1 MSKRLRLGIIVA
13 FLGIAAA
20 FLTPTIR
27 WHLLL
32 PEAERQ
38 IATSSREQ
46 IRIVS
51 QQRAGDDLQRLL
63 TLAEGEPDALIPE
76 DLRFLRAPARDR
88 YRFEQQPLPSP
99 WTVQALLDGFGSEAT
114 LLGELESDHRQR
126 LLDLKGLTTR
136 SLQLGLDLQGGMYVL
151 IEPDFDALAAEIG
164 ALTDADRQDAIDRS
178 LEILNNRVDQFGLT
192 EPSINRQGDG
202 RIVVELPGAP
212 DPERMRNFIVGKG
225 RLGFHLV
232 DAEGQQ
238 AFDDYRDANPGN
250 FLAAGGGLRDPDV
263 LPAGTVVRGVYEK
276 DTYGVDQ
283 LLGYAVIKAEEGLSG
298 AYVNDS
304 RVDRDPLTGRPEVL
318 FFLSPEGGEIFFK
331 LTQENV
337 GEILAVVLDDRVKAR
352 AQISQAIRNQVRVT
366 GFTQSEAEDLALVL
380 RTGSLPVPL
389 DIVSQQQI
397 GAGLGED
404 SIRASLRAVGVGA
417 MLVFVFMAAY
427 YRGAGLIADLV
438 LALNLFFVVSTL
450 SVLGFTL
457 TLPSIAGVIL
467 TVGMAVDANVI
478 IFERIKE
485 ELRAGKSAAAAVRT
499 GFAKAF
505 RAVLDANITTFI
517 AAVVLSQIG
526 SGPIQG
532 FAVTLSVGILSS
544 MFTAL
549 VVSRLIFDF
558 MIEVLRVERLSLGW
572 GAGDQRSGR
581 PERALAGRQRRPA

>member
-1 MSKRLRLGIIVA
+1 MSKRLRLGIILVFVGIAVA
-13 FLGIAAA
+13 FLM
-20 FLTPTIR
+20 PTIN

-32 PEAERQ
+32 PEDERQ
-38 IATSSREQ
+38 LATSSRDQ

-51 QQRAGDDLQRLL
+51 QQRAGADLQ
-63 TLAEGEPDALIPE
+63 TLRTLYEGDPDASIPE
-76 DLRFLRAPARDR
+76 DLRFLRAPARDQ
-88 YRFEQQPLPSP
+88 YRFEGKPVPSP
-99 WTVQALLDGFGSEAT
+99 WTVERLLDGFPNEST
-114 LLGELESDHRQR
+114 LLGALESDHRQR
-126 LLDLKGLTTR
+126 LLEFKELTTR

-151 IEPDFDALAAEIG
+151 IEPDFEELAAELG
-164 ALTDADRQDAIDRS
+164 PLTDADRQDALARA
-178 LEILNNRVDQFGLT
+178 LEILNNRIDQFGLT
-192 EPSINRQGDG
+192 EPSISQQGDDY
-202 RIVVELPGAP
+202 IVVELPGAP
-212 DPERMRNFIVGKG
+212 DPGRIRNFIVGKG

-232 DAEGQQ
+232 DPEGQT
-238 AFDDYRDANPGN
+238 AFDGYQRANPGN
-250 FLAAGGGLRDPDV
+250 FLAADGSLRDPDV
-263 LPAGTVVRGVYEK
+263 LPAGTALHGVYEK

-283 LLGYAVIKAEEGLSG
+283 LLGYAVIKEEVGLSG
-298 AYVNDS
+298 EYINDS
-304 RVDRDPLTGRPEVL
+304 RVDRDPITGRPEVL

-337 GEILAVVLDDRVKAR
+337 GQVLAVLLDDRVKAR
-352 AQISQAIRNQVRVT
+352 AQISQPIRNQVRVT
-366 GFTQSEAEDLALVL
+366 GFTQGEADDLALVL

-389 DIVSQQQI
+389 EIVSQQQI

-404 SIRASLRAVGVGA
+404 AIRASVRAVAMGA
-417 MLVFVFMAAY
+417 LLVFVFMVVY

-438 LALNLFFVVSTL
+438 LALNLFFVVSIL

-485 ELRAGKSAAAAVRT
+485 ELRAGKSPAAAVRA

-526 SGPIQG
+526 GGPIQG

-549 VVSRLIFDF
+549 VVARLIFDF

-572 GAGDQRSGR
+572 TGGR
-581 PERALAGRQRRPA
+581 ERTA

>member
-1 MSKRLRLGIIVA
+1 MSKRLRLGIILVFVGIAVA
-13 FLGIAAA
+13 FLM
-20 FLTPTIR
+20 PTIS

-32 PEAERQ
+32 PEDERQ
-38 IATSSREQ
+38 LATSSRDQ
-46 IRIVS
+46 IRIAS
-51 QQRAGDDLQRLL
+51 QQRAGADLQ
-63 TLAEGEPDALIPE
+63 TLRTLYNGDPDASIPE
-76 DLRFLRAPARDR
+76 DLRFLRAPARDQ
-88 YRFEQQPLPSP
+88 YRFEGKPVPSP
-99 WTVQALLDGFGSEAT
+99 WTVEQLFDGFPDEST

-126 LLDLKGLTTR
+126 LLDLKELTTR

-151 IEPDFDALAAEIG
+151 IEPDFEELAAELG
-164 ALTDADRQDAIDRS
+164 PLTDADRQDALARA
-178 LEILNNRVDQFGLT
+178 LEILNNRIDQFGLT
-192 EPSINRQGDG
+192 EPSISQQGDDY
-202 RIVVELPGAP
+202 IVVELPGAP

-232 DAEGQQ
+232 DPEGQT
-238 AFDDYRDANPGN
+238 AFDDYQRANPGN
-250 FLAAGGGLRDPDV
+250 FLAADGSLRDPDV
-263 LPAGTVVRGVYEK
+263 LPAGTALHGVYEK

-283 LLGYAVIKAEEGLSG
+283 LLGYAVIKEEVGLSG
-298 AYVNDS
+298 EYINDS
-304 RVDRDPLTGRPEVL
+304 RVDRDPITGRPEVL

-337 GEILAVVLDDRVKAR
+337 GEVLAVLLDDRVKAR
-352 AQISQAIRNQVRVT
+352 AQISQPIRNQVRVT
-366 GFTQSEAEDLALVL
+366 GFTQGEADDLALVL

-389 DIVSQQQI
+389 EIVSQQQI

-404 SIRASLRAVGVGA
+404 AIRASVRAVAMGA
-417 MLVFVFMAAY
+417 LLVFVFMVVY

-438 LALNLFFVVSTL
+438 LALNLFFVVSIL

-467 TVGMAVDANVI
+467 TVGIAVDANVI

-485 ELRAGKSAAAAVRT
+485 ELRAGKSPAAAVRA

-549 VVSRLIFDF
+549 VVARLIFDF

-572 GAGDQRSGR
+572 TGGR
-581 PERALAGRQRRPA
+581 ERTA

>member
-1 MSKRLRLGIIVA
+1 MSKRLRLGIILVFVGIAVA
-13 FLGIAAA
+13 FLM
-20 FLTPTIR
+20 PTLN
-27 WHLLL
+27 WHVLL
-32 PEAERQ
+32 PEDERQ
-38 IATSSREQ
+38 LATSSRDQ

-51 QQRAGDDLQRLL
+51 QQRAGADLQ
-63 TLAEGEPDALIPE
+63 TLRTLYEGDPDASIPE
-76 DLRFLRAPARDR
+76 DLRFLRAPARDQ
-88 YRFEQQPLPSP
+88 YRFEGKPVPSP
-99 WTVQALLDGFGSEAT
+99 WTVERLLDGFPSEST
-114 LLGELESDHRQR
+114 LLGALESDHRQR
-126 LLDLKGLTTR
+126 LLDFKELTTR

-151 IEPDFDALAAEIG
+151 IEPDFEELAAELG
-164 ALTDADRQDAIDRS
+164 PLTDADRQDALARA
-178 LEILNNRVDQFGLT
+178 LEILNNRIDQFGLT
-192 EPSINRQGDG
+192 EPSISQQGDDY
-202 RIVVELPGAP
+202 IVVELPGAP
-212 DPERMRNFIVGKG
+212 DPERIRNFIVGKG

-232 DAEGQQ
+232 DPEGQT
-238 AFDDYRDANPGN
+238 AFDGYQRANPGN
-250 FLAAGGGLRDPDV
+250 FLAADGSLRDPDV
-263 LPAGTVVRGVYEK
+263 LPAGTALHGVYEK

-283 LLGYAVIKAEEGLSG
+283 LLGYAVIKEEVGLSG
-298 AYVNDS
+298 EYINDS
-304 RVDRDPLTGRPEVL
+304 RVDRDPITGRPEVL

-337 GEILAVVLDDRVKAR
+337 GQVLAVVLDDRVKAR
-352 AQISQAIRNQVRVT
+352 AQITQPIRNQVRVT
-366 GFTQSEAEDLALVL
+366 GFTQGEAEDLALVL

-389 DIVSQQQI
+389 EIVSQQQI

-404 SIRASLRAVGVGA
+404 AIRASLRAVTMGA
-417 MLVFVFMAAY
+417 LLVFVFMVVY

-438 LALNLFFVVSTL
+438 LALNLFFVVSIL

-485 ELRAGKSAAAAVRT
+485 ELRAGKSPAAAVRA

-549 VVSRLIFDF
+549 VVARLIFDF

-572 GAGDQRSGR
+572 TGGR
-581 PERALAGRQRRPA
+581 ERTA

>member
-1 MSKRLRLGIIVA
+1 MSKRLRLGIILVFVGIAVA
-13 FLGIAAA
+13 FLM
-20 FLTPTIR
+20 PTIN

-32 PEAERQ
+32 PEDERQ
-38 IATSSREQ
+38 LATSSRDQ

-51 QQRAGDDLQRLL
+51 QQRAGADLQ
-63 TLAEGEPDALIPE
+63 TLRTLYNGDPDASIPE
-76 DLRFLRAPARDR
+76 DLRFLRAPARDQ
-88 YRFEQQPLPSP
+88 YRFEGKPVPSP
-99 WTVQALLDGFGSEAT
+99 WTVERLLDGFPSEST
-114 LLGELESDHRQR
+114 LLGALESDHRQR
-126 LLDLKGLTTR
+126 LLDFKELTTR

-151 IEPDFDALAAEIG
+151 IEPDFEELAAELG
-164 ALTDADRQDAIDRS
+164 PLTDADRQDALARA
-178 LEILNNRVDQFGLT
+178 LEILNNRIDQFGLT
-192 EPSINRQGDG
+192 EPSISQQGDDY
-202 RIVVELPGAP
+202 IVVELPGAP
-212 DPERMRNFIVGKG
+212 DPERIRNFIVGKG

-232 DAEGQQ
+232 DPDGQT
-238 AFDDYRDANPGN
+238 AFDGYQRANPGS
-250 FLAAGGGLRDPDV
+250 FLAADGSLRDPDV
-263 LPAGTVVRGVYEK
+263 LPAGTALHGVYEK

-283 LLGYAVIKAEEGLSG
+283 LLGYAVIKEEVGLSG
-298 AYVNDS
+298 EYINDS
-304 RVDRDPLTGRPEVL
+304 RVDRDPITGRPEVL

-337 GEILAVVLDDRVKAR
+337 GQVLAVVLDDRVKAR
-352 AQISQAIRNQVRVT
+352 AQITQPIRNQVRVT
-366 GFTQSEAEDLALVL
+366 GFTQGEAEDLALVL

-389 DIVSQQQI
+389 EIVSQQQI

-404 SIRASLRAVGVGA
+404 SIRASLRAVSMGA
-417 MLVFVFMAAY
+417 LLVFVFMVVY

-438 LALNLFFVVSTL
+438 LALNLFFVVSIL

-485 ELRAGKSAAAAVRT
+485 ELRAGKSPAAAVRA

-549 VVSRLIFDF
+549 VVARLIFDF

-572 GAGDQRSGR
+572 TGGR
-581 PERALAGRQRRPA
+581 ERTA

>member
-1 MSKRLRLGIIVA
+1 MSKRLRLGIILVFVGIAVA
-13 FLGIAAA
+13 FLM
-20 FLTPTIR
+20 PTIN

-32 PEAERQ
+32 PEDERQ
-38 IATSSREQ
+38 LATSSRDQ

-51 QQRAGDDLQRLL
+51 QQRAGADLQ
-63 TLAEGEPDALIPE
+63 TLRTLYEGDPDASIPE
-76 DLRFLRAPARDR
+76 DLRFLRAPARDQ
-88 YRFEQQPLPSP
+88 YRFEGKPVPSP
-99 WTVQALLDGFGSEAT
+99 WTVERLLDGFPNEST
-114 LLGELESDHRQR
+114 LLGALESDHRQR
-126 LLDLKGLTTR
+126 LLEFKELTTR

-151 IEPDFDALAAEIG
+151 IEPDFEELAAELG
-164 ALTDADRQDAIDRS
+164 PLTDADRQDALARA
-178 LEILNNRVDQFGLT
+178 LEILNNRIDQFGLT
-192 EPSINRQGDG
+192 EPSISQQGDDY
-202 RIVVELPGAP
+202 IVVELPGAP
-212 DPERMRNFIVGKG
+212 DPGRIRNFIVGKG

-232 DAEGQQ
+232 DPEGQT
-238 AFDDYRDANPGN
+238 AFDGYQRANPGN
-250 FLAAGGGLRDPDV
+250 FLAADGSLRDPDV
-263 LPAGTVVRGVYEK
+263 LPAGTALHGVYEK

-283 LLGYAVIKAEEGLSG
+283 LLGYAVIKEQVGLSG
-298 AYVNDS
+298 EYINDS
-304 RVDRDPLTGRPEVL
+304 RVDRDPITGRPEVL

-337 GEILAVVLDDRVKAR
+337 GQVLAVVLDDRVKAR
-352 AQISQAIRNQVRVT
+352 AEITQPIRNQVRVT
-366 GFTQSEAEDLALVL
+366 GFTQGEAEDLALVL

-389 DIVSQQQI
+389 EIVSQQQI

-404 SIRASLRAVGVGA
+404 SIRASLRAVSMGA
-417 MLVFVFMAAY
+417 LLVFVFMVVY

-438 LALNLFFVVSTL
+438 LALNLFFVVSIL

-485 ELRAGKSAAAAVRT
+485 ELRAGKSPAAAVRA

-549 VVSRLIFDF
+549 VVARLIFDF

-572 GAGDQRSGR
+572 TGGR
-581 PERALAGRQRRPA
+581 ERTA

>member
-1 MSKRLRLGIIVA
+1 MSKRLRLGIILVFVGIAVA
-13 FLGIAAA
+13 FLM
-20 FLTPTIR
+20 PTLN

-32 PEAERQ
+32 PEDERQ
-38 IATSSREQ
+38 LATSSRDQ

-51 QQRAGDDLQRLL
+51 QQRAGADLQ
-63 TLAEGEPDALIPE
+63 TLRTLYEGDPDASIPE
-76 DLRFLRAPARDR
+76 DLGFLRAPARDQ
-88 YRFEQQPLPSP
+88 YRFEGKPVPSP
-99 WTVQALLDGFGSEAT
+99 WTVERLLDGFPNEST
-114 LLGELESDHRQR
+114 LLGALESDHRQR
-126 LLDLKGLTTR
+126 LLDFKELTTR

-151 IEPDFDALAAEIG
+151 IEPDFEELAAELG
-164 ALTDADRQDAIDRS
+164 PLTDADRQDALARA
-178 LEILNNRVDQFGLT
+178 LEILNNRIDQFGLT
-192 EPSINRQGDG
+192 EPSISQQGDDY
-202 RIVVELPGAP
+202 IVVELPGAP
-212 DPERMRNFIVGKG
+212 DPGRIRNFIVGKG

-232 DAEGQQ
+232 DPEGQT
-238 AFDDYRDANPGN
+238 AFDGYQRANPGN
-250 FLAAGGGLRDPDV
+250 FLAADGSLRDPDV
-263 LPAGTVVRGVYEK
+263 LPAGTALHGVYEK

-283 LLGYAVIKAEEGLSG
+283 LLGYAVIKAEVGLSG
-298 AYVNDS
+298 EYINDS
-304 RVDRDPLTGRPEVL
+304 RVDRDPITGRPEVL

-337 GEILAVVLDDRVKAR
+337 GQVLAVLLDDRVKAR
-352 AQISQAIRNQVRVT
+352 AQISQPIRNQVRVT
-366 GFTQSEAEDLALVL
+366 GFTQGEADDLALVL

-389 DIVSQQQI
+389 EIVSQQQI

-404 SIRASLRAVGVGA
+404 AIRASLRAVAMGA
-417 MLVFVFMAAY
+417 LLVFVFMVVY

-438 LALNLFFVVSTL
+438 LALNLFFVVSIL

-467 TVGMAVDANVI
+467 TVGIAVDANVI

-485 ELRAGKSAAAAVRT
+485 ELRAGKSPAAAVRA

-549 VVSRLIFDF
+549 VVARLIFDF

-572 GAGDQRSGR
+572 TGGQ
-581 PERALAGRQRRPA
+581 ERTA

>member
-1 MSKRLRLGIIVA
+1 MSKRLRLGIILVFVGIAVA
-13 FLGIAAA
+13 FLM
-20 FLTPTIR
+20 PTLN
-27 WHLLL
+27 WHVLL

-38 IATSSREQ
+38 LATSSRDQ

-51 QQRAGDDLQRLL
+51 QQRAGADLQ
-63 TLAEGEPDALIPE
+63 TLRTLYEGDPDASIPE
-76 DLRFLRAPARDR
+76 DLGFLRAPARDQ
-88 YRFEQQPLPSP
+88 YRFEGKPVPSP
-99 WTVQALLDGFGSEAT
+99 WTVERLLDGFPSEST
-114 LLGELESDHRQR
+114 LLGALESDHRQR
-126 LLDLKGLTTR
+126 LLDFKELTTR

-151 IEPDFDALAAEIG
+151 IEPDFEELAAELG
-164 ALTDADRQDAIDRS
+164 PLTDADRQDALARA
-178 LEILNNRVDQFGLT
+178 LEILNNRIDQFGLT
-192 EPSINRQGDG
+192 EPSISQQGDDY
-202 RIVVELPGAP
+202 IVVELPGAP
-212 DPERMRNFIVGKG
+212 DPERIRNFIVGKG

-232 DAEGQQ
+232 DPDGQT
-238 AFDDYRDANPGN
+238 AFDGYQRANPGS
-250 FLAAGGGLRDPDV
+250 FLAADGSLRDPDV
-263 LPAGTVVRGVYEK
+263 LPAGTALHGVYEK

-283 LLGYAVIKAEEGLSG
+283 LLGYAVIKEEVGLSG
-298 AYVNDS
+298 EYINDS
-304 RVDRDPLTGRPEVL
+304 RVDRDPITGRPEVL

-337 GEILAVVLDDRVKAR
+337 GQVLAVVLDDRVKAR
-352 AQISQAIRNQVRVT
+352 AQITQPIRNQVRVT
-366 GFTQSEAEDLALVL
+366 GFTQGEAEDLALVL

-389 DIVSQQQI
+389 EIVSQQQI

-404 SIRASLRAVGVGA
+404 AIRASLRAVTMGA
-417 MLVFVFMAAY
+417 LLVFVFMVVY

-438 LALNLFFVVSTL
+438 LALNLFFVVSIL

-485 ELRAGKSAAAAVRT
+485 ELRAGKSPAAAVRA

-549 VVSRLIFDF
+549 VVARLIFDF

-572 GAGDQRSGR
+572 TGGR
-581 PERALAGRQRRPA
+581 ERTA

>member
-1 MSKRLRLGIIVA
+1 MSKRLRLGIILVFVGIAVA
-13 FLGIAAA
+13 FLM
-20 FLTPTIR
+20 PTLN
-27 WHLLL
+27 WHVLL
-32 PEAERQ
+32 PEDERQ
-38 IATSSREQ
+38 LATSSRDQ

-51 QQRAGDDLQRLL
+51 QQRAGADLQ
-63 TLAEGEPDALIPE
+63 TLRTLYEGDPDASIPE
-76 DLRFLRAPARDR
+76 DLGFLRAPARDQ
-88 YRFEQQPLPSP
+88 YRFEGKPVPSP
-99 WTVQALLDGFGSEAT
+99 WTVERLLDGFPSEST
-114 LLGELESDHRQR
+114 LLGALESDHRQR
-126 LLDLKGLTTR
+126 LLDFKELTTR

-151 IEPDFDALAAEIG
+151 IEPDFEELAAELG
-164 ALTDADRQDAIDRS
+164 PLTDADRQDALARA
-178 LEILNNRVDQFGLT
+178 LEILNNRIDQFGLT
-192 EPSINRQGDG
+192 EPSINQQGDDY
-202 RIVVELPGAP
+202 IIVELPGAP

-232 DAEGQQ
+232 DPDGQT
-238 AFDDYRDANPGN
+238 AFDGYQRANPGS
-250 FLAAGGGLRDPDV
+250 FLAADGSLRDPDV
-263 LPAGTVVRGVYEK
+263 LPAGTALHGVYEK

-283 LLGYAVIKAEEGLSG
+283 LLGYAVIKEEVGLSG
-298 AYVNDS
+298 EYINDS
-304 RVDRDPLTGRPEVL
+304 RVDRDPITGRPEVL

-337 GEILAVVLDDRVKAR
+337 GQVLAVVLDDRVKAR
-352 AQISQAIRNQVRVT
+352 AQITQPIRNQVRVT
-366 GFTQSEAEDLALVL
+366 GFTQGEAEDLALVL

-389 DIVSQQQI
+389 EIVSQQQI

-404 SIRASLRAVGVGA
+404 AIRASLRAVTMGA
-417 MLVFVFMAAY
+417 LLVFVFMVAY

-438 LALNLFFVVSTL
+438 LALNLFFVVSVL

-485 ELRAGKSAAAAVRT
+485 ELRAGKSPAAAVRA

-517 AAVVLSQIG
+517 AAVVLSQIS

-549 VVSRLIFDF
+549 VVARLIFDF

-572 GAGDQRSGR
+572 TGGR
-581 PERALAGRQRRPA
+581 ERTA

>member
-1 MSKRLRLGIIVA
+1 MSKRLRLGIILVFVGIAVA
-13 FLGIAAA
+13 FLM
-20 FLTPTIR
+20 PTIN

-32 PEAERQ
+32 PEDERQ
-38 IATSSREQ
+38 LATSSRDQ

-51 QQRAGDDLQRLL
+51 QQRAGADLQ
-63 TLAEGEPDALIPE
+63 TLRTLYEGDPDASIPE
-76 DLRFLRAPARDR
+76 DLGFLRAPARDQ
-88 YRFEQQPLPSP
+88 YRFEGKPVPSP
-99 WTVQALLDGFGSEAT
+99 WTVERLLDGFPNEST
-114 LLGELESDHRQR
+114 LLGALESDHRQR
-126 LLDLKGLTTR
+126 LLDFKELTTR

-151 IEPDFDALAAEIG
+151 IEPDFEELAAELG
-164 ALTDADRQDAIDRS
+164 PLTDADRQDALARA
-178 LEILNNRVDQFGLT
+178 LEILNNRIDQFGLT
-192 EPSINRQGDG
+192 EPSISQQGDDY
-202 RIVVELPGAP
+202 IVVELPGAP
-212 DPERMRNFIVGKG
+212 DPERIRNFIVGKG

-232 DAEGQQ
+232 DPDGQT
-238 AFDDYRDANPGN
+238 AFDGYQRANPGS
-250 FLAAGGGLRDPDV
+250 FLAADGSLRDPDV
-263 LPAGTVVRGVYEK
+263 LPAGTALHGVYEK

-283 LLGYAVIKAEEGLSG
+283 LLGYAVIKEEVGLSG
-298 AYVNDS
+298 EYINDS
-304 RVDRDPLTGRPEVL
+304 RVDRDPITGRPEVL

-337 GEILAVVLDDRVKAR
+337 GQVLAVVLDDRVKAR
-352 AQISQAIRNQVRVT
+352 AEITQPIRNQVRVT
-366 GFTQSEAEDLALVL
+366 GFTQDEAEDLALVL

-389 DIVSQQQI
+389 EIVSQQQI

-404 SIRASLRAVGVGA
+404 AIRASLRAVTMGA
-417 MLVFVFMAAY
+417 LLVFVFMVVY

-438 LALNLFFVVSTL
+438 LALNLFFVVSIL

-485 ELRAGKSAAAAVRT
+485 ELRAGKSPAAAVRA

-549 VVSRLIFDF
+549 VVARLIFDF

-572 GAGDQRSGR
+572 TGGR
-581 PERALAGRQRRPA
+581 ERTA

>member
-1 MSKRLRLGIIVA
+1 MSKRLRLGIILVFVGIAVA
-13 FLGIAAA
+13 FLM
-20 FLTPTIR
+20 PTLN

-32 PEAERQ
+32 PEDERQ
-38 IATSSREQ
+38 LATSSRDQ

-51 QQRAGDDLQRLL
+51 QQRAGADLQ
-63 TLAEGEPDALIPE
+63 TLRTLYEGDPDASIPE
-76 DLRFLRAPARDR
+76 DLRFLRAPARDQ
-88 YRFEQQPLPSP
+88 YRFEGKPVPSP
-99 WTVQALLDGFGSEAT
+99 WTVERLLDGFPNEST
-114 LLGELESDHRQR
+114 LLGALESDHRQR
-126 LLDLKGLTTR
+126 LLDFKELTTR

-151 IEPDFDALAAEIG
+151 IEPDFEELAAELG
-164 ALTDADRQDAIDRS
+164 PLTDADRQDALARA
-178 LEILNNRVDQFGLT
+178 LEILNNRIDQFGLT
-192 EPSINRQGDG
+192 EPSISQQGDDY
-202 RIVVELPGAP
+202 IVVELPGAP
-212 DPERMRNFIVGKG
+212 DPERIRNFIVGKG

-232 DAEGQQ
+232 DPEGQT
-238 AFDDYRDANPGN
+238 AFDGYQRANPGN
-250 FLAAGGGLRDPDV
+250 FLAADGSLRDPDV
-263 LPAGTVVRGVYEK
+263 LPAGTALHGVYEK

-283 LLGYAVIKAEEGLSG
+283 LLGYAVIKEEVGLSG
-298 AYVNDS
+298 EYINDS
-304 RVDRDPLTGRPEVL
+304 RVDRDPITGRPEVL

-337 GEILAVVLDDRVKAR
+337 GQVLAVLLDDRVKAR
-352 AQISQAIRNQVRVT
+352 AQISQPIRNQVRVT
-366 GFTQSEAEDLALVL
+366 GFTQGEADDLALVL

-389 DIVSQQQI
+389 EIVSQQQI

-404 SIRASLRAVGVGA
+404 AIRASVRAVAMGA
-417 MLVFVFMAAY
+417 LLVFVFMVVY

-438 LALNLFFVVSTL
+438 LALNLFFVVSIL

-485 ELRAGKSAAAAVRT
+485 ELRAGKSPAAAVRA

-549 VVSRLIFDF
+549 VVARLIFDF

-572 GAGDQRSGR
+572 TGGR
-581 PERALAGRQRRPA
+581 ERTA

>member
-1 MSKRLRLGIIVA
+1 MSKRLRLGIILVFVGIAVA
-13 FLGIAAA
+13 FLM
-20 FLTPTIR
+20 PTLN
-27 WHLLL
+27 WHVLL
-32 PEAERQ
+32 PEDERQ
-38 IATSSREQ
+38 LATSSRDQ

-51 QQRAGDDLQRLL
+51 QQRAGADLQ
-63 TLAEGEPDALIPE
+63 TLRTLYEGDPDASIPE
-76 DLRFLRAPARDR
+76 DLGFLRAPARDQ
-88 YRFEQQPLPSP
+88 YRFEGKPVPSP
-99 WTVQALLDGFGSEAT
+99 WTVERLLDGFPNEST
-114 LLGELESDHRQR
+114 LLGALESDHRQR
-126 LLDLKGLTTR
+126 LLDFKELTTR

-151 IEPDFDALAAEIG
+151 IEPDFEELAAELG
-164 ALTDADRQDAIDRS
+164 PLTDADRQDALARA
-178 LEILNNRVDQFGLT
+178 LEILNNRIDQFGLT
-192 EPSINRQGDG
+192 EPSISQQGDDY
-202 RIVVELPGAP
+202 IVVELPGAP
-212 DPERMRNFIVGKG
+212 DPERIRNFIVGKG

-232 DAEGQQ
+232 DPDGQT
-238 AFDDYRDANPGN
+238 AFDGYQRANPGS
-250 FLAAGGGLRDPDV
+250 FLAADGSLRDPDV
-263 LPAGTVVRGVYEK
+263 LPAGTALHGVYEK

-283 LLGYAVIKAEEGLSG
+283 LLGYAVIKEEVGLSG
-298 AYVNDS
+298 EYINDS
-304 RVDRDPLTGRPEVL
+304 RVDRDPITGRPEVL

-337 GEILAVVLDDRVKAR
+337 GQVLAVVLDDRVKAR
-352 AQISQAIRNQVRVT
+352 AQITQPIRNQVRVT
-366 GFTQSEAEDLALVL
+366 GFTQGEAEDLALVL

-389 DIVSQQQI
+389 EIVSQQQI

-404 SIRASLRAVGVGA
+404 AIRASLRAVTMGA
-417 MLVFVFMAAY
+417 LLVFVFMVVY

-438 LALNLFFVVSTL
+438 LALNLFFVVSIL

-485 ELRAGKSAAAAVRT
+485 ELRAGKSPAAAVRA

-549 VVSRLIFDF
+549 VVARLIFDF

-572 GAGDQRSGR
+572 TGGR
-581 PERALAGRQRRPA
+581 ERTA

>member
-1 MSKRLRLGIIVA
+1 MSKRLRLGIILVFVGIAVA
-13 FLGIAAA
+13 FLM
-20 FLTPTIR
+20 PTLN

-32 PEAERQ
+32 PEDERQ
-38 IATSSREQ
+38 LATSSRDQ

-51 QQRAGDDLQRLL
+51 QQRAGADLQ
-63 TLAEGEPDALIPE
+63 TLRTLHEGDPDASIPE
-76 DLRFLRAPARDR
+76 DLGFLRAPARDQ
-88 YRFEQQPLPSP
+88 YRFEGKPVPSP
-99 WTVQALLDGFGSEAT
+99 WTVERLLDGFPNEST
-114 LLGELESDHRQR
+114 LLGALESDHRQR
-126 LLDLKGLTTR
+126 LLEFKELTTR

-151 IEPDFDALAAEIG
+151 IEPDFEELAAELG
-164 ALTDADRQDAIDRS
+164 PLTDADRQDALARA
-178 LEILNNRVDQFGLT
+178 LEILNNRIDQFGLT
-192 EPSINRQGDG
+192 EPSISQQGDDY
-202 RIVVELPGAP
+202 IVVELPGAP
-212 DPERMRNFIVGKG
+212 DPERIRNFIVGKG

-232 DAEGQQ
+232 DAEGQT
-238 AFDDYRDANPGN
+238 AFDGYQRANPGN
-250 FLAAGGGLRDPDV
+250 FLAADGSLRDPDV
-263 LPAGTVVRGVYEK
+263 LPAGTALHGVYEK

-283 LLGYAVIKAEEGLSG
+283 LLGYAVIKEEVGLSG
-298 AYVNDS
+298 EYINDS
-304 RVDRDPLTGRPEVL
+304 RVDRDPITGRPEVL

-337 GEILAVVLDDRVKAR
+337 GQVLAVLLDDRVKAR
-352 AQISQAIRNQVRVT
+352 AQISQPIRNQVRVT
-366 GFTQSEAEDLALVL
+366 GFTQGEADDLALVL

-389 DIVSQQQI
+389 EIVSQQQI

-404 SIRASLRAVGVGA
+404 SIRASLRAVSMGA
-417 MLVFVFMAAY
+417 LLVFVFMVVY

-438 LALNLFFVVSTL
+438 LALNLFFVVSIL

-485 ELRAGKSAAAAVRT
+485 ELRAGKSPAAAVRA

-549 VVSRLIFDF
+549 VVARLIFDF

-572 GAGDQRSGR
+572 TGGR
-581 PERALAGRQRRPA
+581 ERTA

>member
-1 MSKRLRLGIIVA
+1 MSKRLRLGIILVFVGIAVA
-13 FLGIAAA
+13 FLM
-20 FLTPTIR
+20 PTLN

-32 PEAERQ
+32 PEDERQ
-38 IATSSREQ
+38 LATSSRDQ

-51 QQRAGDDLQRLL
+51 QQRAGADLQ
-63 TLAEGEPDALIPE
+63 TLRTLHEGDPDASIPE
-76 DLRFLRAPARDR
+76 DLGFLRAPARDQ
-88 YRFEQQPLPSP
+88 YRFEGKPVPSP
-99 WTVQALLDGFGSEAT
+99 WTVERLLDGFPNEST
-114 LLGELESDHRQR
+114 LLGALESDHRQR
-126 LLDLKGLTTR
+126 LLDFKELTTR

-151 IEPDFDALAAEIG
+151 IEPDFEELAAELG
-164 ALTDADRQDAIDRS
+164 PLTDADRQDALARA
-178 LEILNNRVDQFGLT
+178 LEILNNRIDQFGLT
-192 EPSINRQGDG
+192 EPSISQQGDDY
-202 RIVVELPGAP
+202 IVVELPGAP
-212 DPERMRNFIVGKG
+212 DPGRIRNFIVGKG

-232 DAEGQQ
+232 DPEGQT
-238 AFDDYRDANPGN
+238 AFDGYQRANPGN
-250 FLAAGGGLRDPDV
+250 FLAADGSLRDPDV
-263 LPAGTVVRGVYEK
+263 LPAGTALHGVYEK

-283 LLGYAVIKAEEGLSG
+283 LLGYAVIKEQVGLSG
-298 AYVNDS
+298 EYINDS
-304 RVDRDPLTGRPEVL
+304 RVDRDPITGRPEVL

-337 GEILAVVLDDRVKAR
+337 GQVLAVVLDDRVKAR
-352 AQISQAIRNQVRVT
+352 AEITQPIRNQVRVT
-366 GFTQSEAEDLALVL
+366 GFTQGEAEDLALVL

-389 DIVSQQQI
+389 EIVSQQQI

-404 SIRASLRAVGVGA
+404 SIRASLRAVSMGA
-417 MLVFVFMAAY
+417 LLVFVFMVVY

-438 LALNLFFVVSTL
+438 LALNLFFVVSIL

-485 ELRAGKSAAAAVRT
+485 ELRAGKSPAAAVRA

-549 VVSRLIFDF
+549 VVARLIFDF

-572 GAGDQRSGR
+572 TGGR
-581 PERALAGRQRRPA
+581 ERTA

>member
-1 MSKRLRLGIIVA
+1 MSKRLRLGIILVFVGIAVA
-13 FLGIAAA
+13 FLM
-20 FLTPTIR
+20 PTLN
-27 WHLLL
+27 WHVLL

-38 IATSSREQ
+38 LATSSRDQ

-51 QQRAGDDLQRLL
+51 QQRAGADLQ
-63 TLAEGEPDALIPE
+63 TLRTLYEGDPDASIPE
-76 DLRFLRAPARDR
+76 DLRFLRAPARDQ
-88 YRFEQQPLPSP
+88 YRFEGKPVPSP
-99 WTVQALLDGFGSEAT
+99 WTVERLLDGFPNEST
-114 LLGELESDHRQR
+114 LLGALESDHRQR
-126 LLDLKGLTTR
+126 LLDFKELTTR

-151 IEPDFDALAAEIG
+151 IEPDFEELAAELG
-164 ALTDADRQDAIDRS
+164 PLTDADRQDALARA
-178 LEILNNRVDQFGLT
+178 LEILNNRIDQFGLT
-192 EPSINRQGDG
+192 EPSISQQGDDY
-202 RIVVELPGAP
+202 IVVELPGAP
-212 DPERMRNFIVGKG
+212 DPERIRNFIVGKG

-232 DAEGQQ
+232 DPDGQT
-238 AFDDYRDANPGN
+238 AFDGYQRANPGS
-250 FLAAGGGLRDPDV
+250 FLAADGSLRDPDV
-263 LPAGTVVRGVYEK
+263 LPAGTALHGVYEK

-283 LLGYAVIKAEEGLSG
+283 LLGYAVIKEEVGLSG
-298 AYVNDS
+298 EYINDS
-304 RVDRDPLTGRPEVL
+304 RVDRDPITGRPEVL

-337 GEILAVVLDDRVKAR
+337 GQVLAVVLDDRVKAR
-352 AQISQAIRNQVRVT
+352 AQITQPIRNQVRVT
-366 GFTQSEAEDLALVL
+366 GFTQGEAEDLALVL

-389 DIVSQQQI
+389 EIVSQQQI

-404 SIRASLRAVGVGA
+404 AIRASLRAVTMGA
-417 MLVFVFMAAY
+417 LLVFVFMVVY

-438 LALNLFFVVSTL
+438 LALNLFFVVSIL

-485 ELRAGKSAAAAVRT
+485 ELRAGKSPAAAVRA

-549 VVSRLIFDF
+549 VVARLIFDF

-572 GAGDQRSGR
+572 TGGR
-581 PERALAGRQRRPA
+581 ERTA

>member
-1 MSKRLRLGIIVA
+1 MSKRLRLGIILVFVGIAVA
-13 FLGIAAA
+13 FLM
-20 FLTPTIR
+20 PTLN
-27 WHLLL
+27 WHVLLQ
-32 PEAERQ
+32 EDERQ
-38 IATSSREQ
+38 LATSSRDQ

-51 QQRAGDDLQRLL
+51 QQRAGADLQ
-63 TLAEGEPDALIPE
+63 TLRTLYEGDPDASIPE
-76 DLRFLRAPARDR
+76 DLGFLRAPARDQ
-88 YRFEQQPLPSP
+88 YRFERQPVPSP
-99 WTVQALLDGFGSEAT
+99 WTVQALLDGFPSEST
-114 LLGELESDHRQR
+114 LLGALESDHRQR
-126 LLDLKGLTTR
+126 LLDFKELTTR

-151 IEPDFDALAAEIG
+151 IEPDFEELAAELG
-164 ALTDADRQDAIDRS
+164 PLTDADRQDALARA
-178 LEILNNRVDQFGLT
+178 LEILNNRIDQFGLT
-192 EPSINRQGDG
+192 EPSINQQGDDY
-202 RIVVELPGAP
+202 IIVELPGAP

-232 DAEGQQ
+232 DPDGQT
-238 AFDDYRDANPGN
+238 AFDGYQRANPGS
-250 FLAAGGGLRDPDV
+250 FLAADGSLRDPDV
-263 LPAGTVVRGVYEK
+263 LPAGTALHGVYEK

-283 LLGYAVIKAEEGLSG
+283 LLGYAVIKEEVGLSG
-298 AYVNDS
+298 EYINDS
-304 RVDRDPLTGRPEVL
+304 RVDRDPITGRPEVL

-337 GEILAVVLDDRVKAR
+337 GQVLAVVLDDRVKAR
-352 AQISQAIRNQVRVT
+352 AQITQPIRNQVRVT
-366 GFTQSEAEDLALVL
+366 GFTQGEAEDLALVL

-389 DIVSQQQI
+389 EIVSQQQI

-404 SIRASLRAVGVGA
+404 AIRASLRAVAVGA
-417 MLVFVFMAAY
+417 LLVFVFMVAY

-438 LALNLFFVVSTL
+438 LALNLFFVVSIL

-485 ELRAGKSAAAAVRT
+485 ELRAGKSPAAAVRA

-572 GAGDQRSGR
+572 TGGR
-581 PERALAGRQRRPA
+581 ERTA

>member
-1 MSKRLRLGIIVA
+1 MSKRLRLGIILVFVGIAVA
-13 FLGIAAA
+13 FLM
-20 FLTPTIR
+20 PTLN
-27 WHLLL
+27 WHVLL
-32 PEAERQ
+32 PEDERQ
-38 IATSSREQ
+38 LATSSRDQ

-51 QQRAGDDLQRLL
+51 QQRAGADLQ
-63 TLAEGEPDALIPE
+63 TLRTLYEGDPDASIPE
-76 DLRFLRAPARDR
+76 DLGFLRAPARDQ
-88 YRFEQQPLPSP
+88 YRFEGKPVPSP
-99 WTVQALLDGFGSEAT
+99 WTVERLLDGFPSEST
-114 LLGELESDHRQR
+114 LLGALESDHRQR
-126 LLDLKGLTTR
+126 LLDFKELTTR

-151 IEPDFDALAAEIG
+151 IEPDFEELAAELG
-164 ALTDADRQDAIDRS
+164 PLTDADRQDALARA
-178 LEILNNRVDQFGLT
+178 LEILNNRIDQFGLT
-192 EPSINRQGDG
+192 EPSINQQGDDY
-202 RIVVELPGAP
+202 IIVELPGAP

-232 DAEGQQ
+232 DPDGQT
-238 AFDDYRDANPGN
+238 AFDGYQRANPGS
-250 FLAAGGGLRDPDV
+250 FLAADGSLRDSEV
-263 LPAGTVVRGVYEK
+263 LPAGTVLRGVYEK
-276 DTYGVDQ
+276 DTYEVDQ
-283 LLGYAVIKAEEGLSG
+283 LLGYAVIKEKEGLSG
-298 AYVNDS
+298 EYISDS
-304 RVDRDPLTGRPEVL
+304 RVDRDPITGRPEVL
-318 FFLSPEGGEIFFK
+318 FFLGPEGGDIFFK

-337 GEILAVVLDDRVKAR
+337 GEVLAVVLDDRVKAR
-352 AQISQAIRNQVRVT
+352 AQITQPIRNQVRVT
-366 GFTQSEAEDLALVL
+366 GFTQGEAEDLALVL

-389 DIVSQQQI
+389 EIVSQQQI

-404 SIRASLRAVGVGA
+404 AIRASLRAVTMGA
-417 MLVFVFMAAY
+417 LLVFVFMVAY

-438 LALNLFFVVSTL
+438 LALNLFFVVSVL

-485 ELRAGKSAAAAVRT
+485 ELRAGKSPAAAVRA

-517 AAVVLSQIG
+517 AAVVLSQIS

-549 VVSRLIFDF
+549 VVARLIFDF

-572 GAGDQRSGR
+572 TGGRGR
-581 PERALAGRQRRPA
+581 PA

>member
-1 MSKRLRLGIIVA
+1 MSKRLRLGIILVFVGIAVA
-13 FLGIAAA
+13 FLM
-20 FLTPTIR
+20 PTLN

-32 PEAERQ
+32 PEDERQ
-38 IATSSREQ
+38 LATSSRDQ

-51 QQRAGDDLQRLL
+51 QQRAGADLQ
-63 TLAEGEPDALIPE
+63 TLRTLHEGDPDASIPE
-76 DLRFLRAPARDR
+76 DLGFLRAPARDQ
-88 YRFEQQPLPSP
+88 YRFEGKPVPSP
-99 WTVQALLDGFGSEAT
+99 WTVERLLDGFPNEST
-114 LLGELESDHRQR
+114 LLGALESDHRQR
-126 LLDLKGLTTR
+126 LLDFKELTTR

-151 IEPDFDALAAEIG
+151 IEPDFEELAAELG
-164 ALTDADRQDAIDRS
+164 PLTDADRQDALARA
-178 LEILNNRVDQFGLT
+178 LEILNNRIDQFGLT
-192 EPSINRQGDG
+192 EPSISQQGDDY
-202 RIVVELPGAP
+202 IVVELPGAP
-212 DPERMRNFIVGKG
+212 DPGRIRNFIVGKG

-232 DAEGQQ
+232 DPEGQT
-238 AFDDYRDANPGN
+238 AFDGYQRANPGN
-250 FLAAGGGLRDPDV
+250 FLAADGSLRDPDV
-263 LPAGTVVRGVYEK
+263 LPAGTALHGVYEK

-283 LLGYAVIKAEEGLSG
+283 LLGYAVIKEQVGLSG
-298 AYVNDS
+298 EYINDS
-304 RVDRDPLTGRPEVL
+304 RVDRDPITGRPEVL

-337 GEILAVVLDDRVKAR
+337 GQVLAVVLDDRVKAR
-352 AQISQAIRNQVRVT
+352 AEITQPIRNQVRVT
-366 GFTQSEAEDLALVL
+366 GFTQGEAEDLALVL

-389 DIVSQQQI
+389 EIVSQQQI

-404 SIRASLRAVGVGA
+404 SIRASLRAVSMGA
-417 MLVFVFMAAY
+417 LLVFVFMVVY

-438 LALNLFFVVSTL
+438 LALNLFFVVSIL

-478 IFERIKE
+478 SFERIKE
-485 ELRAGKSAAAAVRT
+485 ELRAGKSPAAAVRA

-549 VVSRLIFDF
+549 VVARLIFDF

-572 GAGDQRSGR
+572 TGGR
-581 PERALAGRQRRPA
+581 ERTA

>member
-1 MSKRLRLGIIVA
+1 MSKRLRLGIILVFVGIAVA
-13 FLGIAAA
+13 FLM
-20 FLTPTIR
+20 PTLN
-27 WHLLL
+27 WHVLL
-32 PEAERQ
+32 PEDERQ
-38 IATSSREQ
+38 LATSSRDQ

-51 QQRAGDDLQRLL
+51 QQRAGADLQ
-63 TLAEGEPDALIPE
+63 TLRTLYEGDPDASIPE
-76 DLRFLRAPARDR
+76 DLGFLRAPARDQ
-88 YRFEQQPLPSP
+88 YRFEGKPVPSP
-99 WTVQALLDGFGSEAT
+99 WTVERLLDGFPSEST
-114 LLGELESDHRQR
+114 LLGALESDHRQR
-126 LLDLKGLTTR
+126 LLDFKELTTR

-151 IEPDFDALAAEIG
+151 IEPDFEELAAELG
-164 ALTDADRQDAIDRS
+164 PLTDADRQDALARA
-178 LEILNNRVDQFGLT
+178 LEILNNRIDQFGLT
-192 EPSINRQGDG
+192 EPSINQQGDDY
-202 RIVVELPGAP
+202 IIVELPGAP

-232 DAEGQQ
+232 DPDGQT
-238 AFDDYRDANPGN
+238 AFDGYQRANPGS
-250 FLAAGGGLRDPDV
+250 FLAADGSLRDPDV
-263 LPAGTVVRGVYEK
+263 LPAGTALHGVYEK

-283 LLGYAVIKAEEGLSG
+283 LLGYAVIKEEVGLSG
-298 AYVNDS
+298 EYINDS
-304 RVDRDPLTGRPEVL
+304 RVDRDPITGRPEVL

-337 GEILAVVLDDRVKAR
+337 GQVLAVVLDDRVKAR
-352 AQISQAIRNQVRVT
+352 AQITQPIRNQVRVT
-366 GFTQSEAEDLALVL
+366 GFTQGEAEDLALVL

-389 DIVSQQQI
+389 EIVSQQQI

-404 SIRASLRAVGVGA
+404 AIRASLRAVTMGA
-417 MLVFVFMAAY
+417 LLVFVFMVAY

-438 LALNLFFVVSTL
+438 LALNLFFVVSVL

-485 ELRAGKSAAAAVRT
+485 ELRAGKSPAAAVRA

-517 AAVVLSQIG
+517 AAVVLSQIS

-549 VVSRLIFDF
+549 VVARLIFDF

-572 GAGDQRSGR
+572 TGGRGR
-581 PERALAGRQRRPA
+581 PA

>member
-1 MSKRLRLGIIVA
+1 MSKRLRLGIILVFVGIAVA
-13 FLGIAAA
+13 FLM
-20 FLTPTIR
+20 PTIS

-32 PEAERQ
+32 PEDERQ
-38 IATSSREQ
+38 LATSSRDQ
-46 IRIVS
+46 IRIAS
-51 QQRAGDDLQRLL
+51 QQRAGADLQ
-63 TLAEGEPDALIPE
+63 TLRTLYNGDPDASIPE
-76 DLRFLRAPARDR
+76 DLRFLRAPARDQ
-88 YRFEQQPLPSP
+88 YRFEGKPVPSP
-99 WTVQALLDGFGSEAT
+99 WTVEQLFDGFPDEST

-126 LLDLKGLTTR
+126 LLDLKELTTR

-151 IEPDFDALAAEIG
+151 IEPDFEELAAEFG
-164 ALTDADRQDAIDRS
+164 PLTDADRQDALARA
-178 LEILNNRVDQFGLT
+178 LEILNNRIDQFGLT
-192 EPSINRQGDG
+192 EPSISQQGDDY
-202 RIVVELPGAP
+202 IVVELPGAP

-232 DAEGQQ
+232 DPEGQT
-238 AFDDYRDANPGN
+238 AFDDYQRANPGN
-250 FLAAGGGLRDPDV
+250 FLAADGSLRDPDV
-263 LPAGTVVRGVYEK
+263 LPAGTALHGVYEK

-283 LLGYAVIKAEEGLSG
+283 LLGYAAIKEEVGLSG
-298 AYVNDS
+298 EYINDS
-304 RVDRDPLTGRPEVL
+304 RVDRDPITGRPEVL

-337 GEILAVVLDDRVKAR
+337 GEVLAVLLDDRVKAR
-352 AQISQAIRNQVRVT
+352 AQISQPIRNQVRVT
-366 GFTQSEAEDLALVL
+366 GFTQGEADDLALVL

-389 DIVSQQQI
+389 EIVSQQQI

-404 SIRASLRAVGVGA
+404 AIRASVRAVAMGA
-417 MLVFVFMAAY
+417 LLVFVFMVVY

-438 LALNLFFVVSTL
+438 LALNLFFVVSIL

-485 ELRAGKSAAAAVRT
+485 ELRAGKSPAAAVRA

-549 VVSRLIFDF
+549 VVARLIFDF

-572 GAGDQRSGR
+572 TGGR
-581 PERALAGRQRRPA
+581 ERTA

>member
-1 MSKRLRLGIIVA
+1 MSKRLRLGIILVFVGIAVA
-13 FLGIAAA
+13 FLM
-20 FLTPTIR
+20 PTIN

-32 PEAERQ
+32 PEDERQ
-38 IATSSREQ
+38 LATSSRDQ

-51 QQRAGDDLQRLL
+51 QQRAGADLQ
-63 TLAEGEPDALIPE
+63 TLRTLYEGDPDASIPE
-76 DLRFLRAPARDR
+76 DLRFLRAPARDQ
-88 YRFEQQPLPSP
+88 YRFEGKPVPSP
-99 WTVQALLDGFGSEAT
+99 WTVERLLDGFPNEST
-114 LLGELESDHRQR
+114 LLGALESDHRQR
-126 LLDLKGLTTR
+126 LLDFKELTTR

-151 IEPDFDALAAEIG
+151 IEPDFEELAAELG
-164 ALTDADRQDAIDRS
+164 PLTDADRQDALARA
-178 LEILNNRVDQFGLT
+178 LEILNNRIDQFGLT
-192 EPSINRQGDG
+192 EPSISQQGDDY
-202 RIVVELPGAP
+202 IVVELPGAP
-212 DPERMRNFIVGKG
+212 DPGRIRNFIVGKG

-232 DAEGQQ
+232 DPEGQT
-238 AFDDYRDANPGN
+238 AFDGYQRANPGN
-250 FLAAGGGLRDPDV
+250 FLAADGSLRDPDV
-263 LPAGTVVRGVYEK
+263 LPAGTALHGVYEK

-283 LLGYAVIKAEEGLSG
+283 LLGYAVIKEQVGLSG
-298 AYVNDS
+298 EYINDS
-304 RVDRDPLTGRPEVL
+304 RVDRDPITGRPEVL

-337 GEILAVVLDDRVKAR
+337 GQVLAVVLDDRVKAR
-352 AQISQAIRNQVRVT
+352 AEITQPIRNQVRVT
-366 GFTQSEAEDLALVL
+366 GFTQDEAEDLALVL

-389 DIVSQQQI
+389 EIVSQQQI

-404 SIRASLRAVGVGA
+404 SIRASLRAVSMGA
-417 MLVFVFMAAY
+417 LLVFVFMVVY

-438 LALNLFFVVSTL
+438 LALNLFFVVSIL

-485 ELRAGKSAAAAVRT
+485 ELRAGKSPAAAVRA

-549 VVSRLIFDF
+549 VVARLIFDF

-572 GAGDQRSGR
+572 TGGR
-581 PERALAGRQRRPA
+581 ERTA

>member
-1 MSKRLRLGIIVA
+1 MSKRLRLGIILVFIGTAVA
-13 FLGIAAA
+13 FLM
-20 FLTPTIR
+20 PTIQ
-27 WHLLL
+27 WHFLL
-32 PEAERQ
+32 PEPERQ
-38 IATSSREQ
+38 LATSSRDQ

-63 TLAEGEPDALIPE
+63 TLFDDTPDASIPD
-76 DLRFLRAPARDR
+76 DLRFLGTPARDQ
-88 YRFEQQPLPSP
+88 YRFEQQPVPSP
-99 WTVQALLDGFGSEAT
+99 WTVSALLDGFASESA
-114 LLGELESDHRQR
+114 LLAEIEADQRQR
-126 LLDLKGLTTR
+126 LLDLKDLTTR

-151 IEPDFDALAAEIG
+151 IEPDLDELAAEIG
-164 ALTDADRQDAIDRS
+164 PLTDADAQDAINRA
-178 LEILNNRVDQFGLT
+178 LEILGNRVDQFGLT
-192 EPSINRQGDG
+192 EPSISRQGDG
-202 RIVVELPGAP
+202 RIVIELPGAP

-232 DAEGQQ
+232 DPEGQS
-238 AFDDYRDANPGN
+238 AFDDYQRSNPGS
-250 FLAAGGGLRDPDV
+250 FLAADGTLRDPSV
-263 LPAGTVVRGVYEK
+263 LPAGTVLRGVYEK
-276 DTYGVDQ
+276 DSYGVDQ
-283 LLGYAVIKAEEGLSG
+283 LLGYAVIKEEEGLSG
-298 AYVNDS
+298 AYINDS
-304 RVDRDPLTGRPEVL
+304 RVDRDPITGRPEVL
-318 FFLSPEGGEIFFK
+318 FFLGAEGGEIFFK

-337 GEILAVVLDDRVKAR
+337 GETLAVLLDDRVKAR
-352 AQISQAIRNQVRVT
+352 AQISQPIRNQVRVT
-366 GFTQSEAEDLALVL
+366 GFTQGEAEDLALVL

-389 DIVSQQQI
+389 EIVSQQQI

-404 SIRASLRAVGVGA
+404 AIRASLRAVVVGA
-417 MLVFVFMAAY
+417 ALVFLFMVVY

-438 LALNLFFVVSTL
+438 LALNLFFVVSIL

-485 ELRAGKSAAAAVRT
+485 ELRSGKSAAASVRA

-549 VVSRLIFDF
+549 VVARLIFDF
-558 MIEVLRVERLSLGW
+558 FIEVLRVERLSLGFI
-572 GAGDQRSGR
+572 GAQRGS
-581 PERALAGRQRRPA
+581 A

>member
-1 MSKRLRLGIIVA
+1 MSKRLRLGIILVFVGIAVA
-13 FLGIAAA
+13 FLM
-20 FLTPTIR
+20 PTIS

-32 PEAERQ
+32 PEDERQ
-38 IATSSREQ
+38 LATSSRDQ
-46 IRIVS
+46 IRIAS
-51 QQRAGDDLQRLL
+51 QQRAGADLQ
-63 TLAEGEPDALIPE
+63 TLRTLYNGDPDASIPE
-76 DLRFLRAPARDR
+76 DLRFLRAPARDQ
-88 YRFEQQPLPSP
+88 YRFEGKPVPSP
-99 WTVQALLDGFGSEAT
+99 WTVERLLDGFPNEST
-114 LLGELESDHRQR
+114 LLGALESDHRQR
-126 LLDLKGLTTR
+126 LLDFKELTTR

-151 IEPDFDALAAEIG
+151 IEPDFEELAAELG
-164 ALTDADRQDAIDRS
+164 PLTDADRQDALARA
-178 LEILNNRVDQFGLT
+178 LEILNNRIDQFGLT
-192 EPSINRQGDG
+192 EPSISQQGDDY
-202 RIVVELPGAP
+202 IVVELPGAP
-212 DPERMRNFIVGKG
+212 DPGRIRNFIVGKG

-232 DAEGQQ
+232 DPEGQT
-238 AFDDYRDANPGN
+238 AFDGYQRANPGN
-250 FLAAGGGLRDPDV
+250 FLAADGSLRDPDV
-263 LPAGTVVRGVYEK
+263 LPAGTALHGVYEK

-283 LLGYAVIKAEEGLSG
+283 LLGYAVIKEQVGLSG
-298 AYVNDS
+298 EYINDS
-304 RVDRDPLTGRPEVL
+304 RVDRDPITGRPEVL

-337 GEILAVVLDDRVKAR
+337 GQVLAVVLDDRVKAR
-352 AQISQAIRNQVRVT
+352 AEITQPIRNQVRVT
-366 GFTQSEAEDLALVL
+366 GFTQDEAEDLALVL

-389 DIVSQQQI
+389 EIVSQQQI

-404 SIRASLRAVGVGA
+404 SIRASVRAVSMGA
-417 MLVFVFMAAY
+417 LLVFVFMVVY

-438 LALNLFFVVSTL
+438 LALNLFFVVSIL

-485 ELRAGKSAAAAVRT
+485 ELRAGKSPAAAVRA

-532 FAVTLSVGILSS
+532 FAVTLSIGILSS

-549 VVSRLIFDF
+549 VVARLIFDF

-572 GAGDQRSGR
+572 TGGR
-581 PERALAGRQRRPA
+581 ERTA

>member
-1 MSKRLRLGIIVA
+1 MSKRLRLGIILVFVGIAVA
-13 FLGIAAA
+13 FLM
-20 FLTPTIR
+20 PTIN

-32 PEAERQ
+32 PEDERQ
-38 IATSSREQ
+38 LATSSRDQ

-51 QQRAGDDLQRLL
+51 QQRAGADLQ
-63 TLAEGEPDALIPE
+63 TLRTLYEGDPDASIPE
-76 DLRFLRAPARDR
+76 DLRFLRAPARDQ
-88 YRFEQQPLPSP
+88 YRFEGKPVPSP
-99 WTVQALLDGFGSEAT
+99 WTVERLLDGFPSEST
-114 LLGELESDHRQR
+114 LLGALESDHRQR
-126 LLDLKGLTTR
+126 LLDFKELTTR

-151 IEPDFDALAAEIG
+151 IEPDFEELAAELG
-164 ALTDADRQDAIDRS
+164 PLTDADRQDALARA
-178 LEILNNRVDQFGLT
+178 LEILNNRIDQFGLT
-192 EPSINRQGDG
+192 EPSISQQGDDY
-202 RIVVELPGAP
+202 IVVELPGAP
-212 DPERMRNFIVGKG
+212 DPERIRNFIVGKG

-232 DAEGQQ
+232 DPEGQT
-238 AFDDYRDANPGN
+238 AFDGYQRANPGN
-250 FLAAGGGLRDPDV
+250 FLAADGSLRDPDV
-263 LPAGTVVRGVYEK
+263 LPAGTALHGVYEK

-283 LLGYAVIKAEEGLSG
+283 LLGYAVIKEEVGLSG
-298 AYVNDS
+298 EYINDS
-304 RVDRDPLTGRPEVL
+304 RVDRDPITGRPEVL

-337 GEILAVVLDDRVKAR
+337 GQVLAVVLDDRVKAR
-352 AQISQAIRNQVRVT
+352 AQITQPIRNQVRVT
-366 GFTQSEAEDLALVL
+366 GFTQGEAEDLALVL

-389 DIVSQQQI
+389 EIVSQQQI

-404 SIRASLRAVGVGA
+404 AIRASLRAVTMGA
-417 MLVFVFMAAY
+417 LLVFVFMVVY

-438 LALNLFFVVSTL
+438 LALNLFFVVSIL

-485 ELRAGKSAAAAVRT
+485 ELRAGKSPAAAVRA

-549 VVSRLIFDF
+549 VVARLIFDF

-572 GAGDQRSGR
+572 TGGR
-581 PERALAGRQRRPA
+581 ERTA

>member
-1 MSKRLRLGIIVA
+1 MSKRLRLGIILVFVGIAVA
-13 FLGIAAA
+13 FLM
-20 FLTPTIR
+20 PTIN

-32 PEAERQ
+32 PEDERQ
-38 IATSSREQ
+38 LATSSRDQ

-51 QQRAGDDLQRLL
+51 QQRAGADLQ
-63 TLAEGEPDALIPE
+63 TLRTLHEGDPDASIPE
-76 DLRFLRAPARDR
+76 DLGFLRAPARDQ
-88 YRFEQQPLPSP
+88 YRFEGKPVPSP
-99 WTVQALLDGFGSEAT
+99 WTVERLLDGFPNEST
-114 LLGELESDHRQR
+114 LLGALESDHRQR
-126 LLDLKGLTTR
+126 LLEFKELTTR

-151 IEPDFDALAAEIG
+151 IEPDFEELAAELG
-164 ALTDADRQDAIDRS
+164 PLTDADRQDALARA
-178 LEILNNRVDQFGLT
+178 LEILNNRIDQFGLT
-192 EPSINRQGDG
+192 EPSISQQGDDY
-202 RIVVELPGAP
+202 IVVELPGAP
-212 DPERMRNFIVGKG
+212 DPERIRNFIVGKG

-232 DAEGQQ
+232 DAEGQT
-238 AFDDYRDANPGN
+238 AFDGYQRANPGN
-250 FLAAGGGLRDPDV
+250 FLAADGSLRDPDV
-263 LPAGTVVRGVYEK
+263 LPAGTALHGVYEK

-283 LLGYAVIKAEEGLSG
+283 LLGYAVIKEEVGLSG
-298 AYVNDS
+298 EYINDS
-304 RVDRDPLTGRPEVL
+304 RVDRDPITGRPEVL

-337 GEILAVVLDDRVKAR
+337 GQVLAVVLDDRVKAR
-352 AQISQAIRNQVRVT
+352 AEITQPIRNQVRVT
-366 GFTQSEAEDLALVL
+366 GFTQGEAEDLALVL

-389 DIVSQQQI
+389 EIVSQQQI

-404 SIRASLRAVGVGA
+404 SIRASLRAVSMGA
-417 MLVFVFMAAY
+417 LLVFVFMVVY

-438 LALNLFFVVSTL
+438 LALNLFFVVSIL

-485 ELRAGKSAAAAVRT
+485 ELRAGKSPAAAVRA

-549 VVSRLIFDF
+549 VVARLIFDF

-572 GAGDQRSGR
+572 TGGR
-581 PERALAGRQRRPA
+581 ERTA

>member
-1 MSKRLRLGIIVA
+1 MSKRLRLGIILVFVGIAVA
-13 FLGIAAA
+13 FLM
-20 FLTPTIR
+20 PTIN

-32 PEAERQ
+32 PEDERQ
-38 IATSSREQ
+38 LATSSRDQ

-51 QQRAGDDLQRLL
+51 QQRAGADLQ
-63 TLAEGEPDALIPE
+63 TLRTLHEGDPDASIPE
-76 DLRFLRAPARDR
+76 DLGFLRAPARDQ
-88 YRFEQQPLPSP
+88 YRFEGKPVPSP
-99 WTVQALLDGFGSEAT
+99 WTVERLLDGFPNEST
-114 LLGELESDHRQR
+114 LLGALESDHRQR
-126 LLDLKGLTTR
+126 LLDFKELTTR

-151 IEPDFDALAAEIG
+151 IEPDFEELAAELG
-164 ALTDADRQDAIDRS
+164 PLTDADRQDALARA
-178 LEILNNRVDQFGLT
+178 LEILNNRIDQFGLT
-192 EPSINRQGDG
+192 EPSISQQGDDY
-202 RIVVELPGAP
+202 IVVELPGAP
-212 DPERMRNFIVGKG
+212 DPGRIRNFIVGKG

-232 DAEGQQ
+232 DAEGQT
-238 AFDDYRDANPGN
+238 AFDGYQRANPGN
-250 FLAAGGGLRDPDV
+250 FLAADGSLRDPDV
-263 LPAGTVVRGVYEK
+263 LPAGTALHGVYEK

-283 LLGYAVIKAEEGLSG
+283 LLGYAVIKEEVGLSG
-298 AYVNDS
+298 EYINDS
-304 RVDRDPLTGRPEVL
+304 RVDRDPITGRPEVL

-337 GEILAVVLDDRVKAR
+337 GQVLAVLLDDRVKAR
-352 AQISQAIRNQVRVT
+352 AQISQPIRNQVRVT
-366 GFTQSEAEDLALVL
+366 GFTQGEADDLALVL

-389 DIVSQQQI
+389 EIVSQQQI

-404 SIRASLRAVGVGA
+404 AIRASVRAVAMGA
-417 MLVFVFMAAY
+417 LLVFVFMVVY

-438 LALNLFFVVSTL
+438 LALNLFFVVSIL

-485 ELRAGKSAAAAVRT
+485 ELRAGKSPAAAVRA

-549 VVSRLIFDF
+549 VVARLIFDF

-572 GAGDQRSGR
+572 TGGR
-581 PERALAGRQRRPA
+581 ERTA

>member
-1 MSKRLRLGIIVA
+1 VFVGIAVA
-13 FLGIAAA
+13 FLM
-20 FLTPTIR
+20 PTLN
-27 WHLLL
+27 WHVLL
-32 PEAERQ
+32 PEDERQ
-38 IATSSREQ
+38 LATSSRDQ

-51 QQRAGDDLQRLL
+51 QQRAGADLQ
-63 TLAEGEPDALIPE
+63 TLRTLYEGDPDASIPE
-76 DLRFLRAPARDR
+76 DLGFLRAPARDQ
-88 YRFEQQPLPSP
+88 YRFERQPVPSP
-99 WTVQALLDGFGSEAT
+99 WTVQALLDGFPSEST
-114 LLGELESDHRQR
+114 LLGALESDHRQR
-126 LLDLKGLTTR
+126 LLDFKELTTR

-151 IEPDFDALAAEIG
+151 IEPDFEALEG
-164 ALTDADRQDAIDRS
+164 DLGPLTDADRQDALARA
-178 LEILNNRVDQFGLT
+178 LEILNNRIDQFGLT
-192 EPSINRQGDG
+192 EPSINQQGDDY
-202 RIVVELPGAP
+202 IIVELPGAP

-232 DAEGQQ
+232 DPDGQT
-238 AFDDYRDANPGN
+238 AFDGYQRANPGS
-250 FLAAGGGLRDPDV
+250 FLAADGSLRDPDV
-263 LPAGTVVRGVYEK
+263 LPAGTALHGVYEK

-283 LLGYAVIKAEEGLSG
+283 LLGYAVIKEEVGLSG
-298 AYVNDS
+298 EYINDS
-304 RVDRDPLTGRPEVL
+304 RVDRDPITGRPEVL

-337 GEILAVVLDDRVKAR
+337 GQVLAVVLDDRVKAR
-352 AQISQAIRNQVRVT
+352 AQITQPIRNQVRVT
-366 GFTQSEAEDLALVL
+366 GFTQGEAEDLALVL

-389 DIVSQQQI
+389 EIVSQQQI

-404 SIRASLRAVGVGA
+404 AIRASLRAVAVGA
-417 MLVFVFMAAY
+417 LLVFVFMVAY

-438 LALNLFFVVSTL
+438 LALNLFFVVSIL

-485 ELRAGKSAAAAVRT
+485 ELRAGKSPAAAVRA

-517 AAVVLSQIG
+517 AAVVLSQIS

-572 GAGDQRSGR
+572 TGGR
-581 PERALAGRQRRPA
+581 ERTA

>member
-1 MSKRLRLGIIVA
+1 MSKRLRLGIILVFVGIAVA
-13 FLGIAAA
+13 FLM
-20 FLTPTIR
+20 PTIN

-32 PEAERQ
+32 PEDERQ
-38 IATSSREQ
+38 LATSSRDQ

-51 QQRAGDDLQRLL
+51 QQRAGADLQ
-63 TLAEGEPDALIPE
+63 TLRTLYEGDPDASIPE
-76 DLRFLRAPARDR
+76 DLGFLRAPARDQ
-88 YRFEQQPLPSP
+88 YRFEGKPVPSP
-99 WTVQALLDGFGSEAT
+99 WTVERLLDGFPSEST
-114 LLGELESDHRQR
+114 LLGALESDHRQR
-126 LLDLKGLTTR
+126 LLDFKELTTR

-151 IEPDFDALAAEIG
+151 IEPDFEELAAELG
-164 ALTDADRQDAIDRS
+164 PLTDADRQDALARA
-178 LEILNNRVDQFGLT
+178 LEILNNRIDQFGLT
-192 EPSINRQGDG
+192 EPSISQQGDDY
-202 RIVVELPGAP
+202 IVVELPGAP
-212 DPERMRNFIVGKG
+212 DPERIRNFIVGKG

-232 DAEGQQ
+232 DPDGQT
-238 AFDDYRDANPGN
+238 AFDGYQRANPGS
-250 FLAAGGGLRDPDV
+250 FLAADGSLRDPDV
-263 LPAGTVVRGVYEK
+263 LPAGTALHGVYEK

-283 LLGYAVIKAEEGLSG
+283 LLGYAVIKEEVGLSG
-298 AYVNDS
+298 EYINDS
-304 RVDRDPLTGRPEVL
+304 RVDRDPITGRPEVL

-337 GEILAVVLDDRVKAR
+337 GQVLAVVLDDRVKAR
-352 AQISQAIRNQVRVT
+352 AQITQPIRNQVRVT
-366 GFTQSEAEDLALVL
+366 GFTQGEAEDLALVL

-389 DIVSQQQI
+389 EIVSQQQI

-404 SIRASLRAVGVGA
+404 AIRASLRAVTMGA
-417 MLVFVFMAAY
+417 LLVFVFMVVY

-438 LALNLFFVVSTL
+438 LALNLFFVVSIL

-485 ELRAGKSAAAAVRT
+485 ELRAGKSPAAAVRA

-549 VVSRLIFDF
+549 VVARLIFDF

-572 GAGDQRSGR
+572 TGGR
-581 PERALAGRQRRPA
+581 ERTA

>member
-1 MSKRLRLGIIVA
+1 MSKRLRLGIILVFVGIAVA
-13 FLGIAAA
+13 FLM
-20 FLTPTIR
+20 PTIN

-32 PEAERQ
+32 PEDERQ
-38 IATSSREQ
+38 LATSSRDQ

-51 QQRAGDDLQRLL
+51 QQRAGADLQ
-63 TLAEGEPDALIPE
+63 TLRTLHEGDPDASIPE
-76 DLRFLRAPARDR
+76 DLGFLRAPARDQ
-88 YRFEQQPLPSP
+88 YRFEGKPVPSP
-99 WTVQALLDGFGSEAT
+99 WTVERLLDGFPNEST
-114 LLGELESDHRQR
+114 LLGALESDHRQR
-126 LLDLKGLTTR
+126 LLEFKELTTR

-151 IEPDFDALAAEIG
+151 IEPDFEELAAELG
-164 ALTDADRQDAIDRS
+164 PLTDADRQDALARA
-178 LEILNNRVDQFGLT
+178 LEILNNRIDQFGLT
-192 EPSINRQGDG
+192 EPSISQQGDDY
-202 RIVVELPGAP
+202 IVVELPGAP
-212 DPERMRNFIVGKG
+212 DPGRIRNFIVGKG

-232 DAEGQQ
+232 DPEGQT
-238 AFDDYRDANPGN
+238 AFDGYQRANPGN
-250 FLAAGGGLRDPDV
+250 FLAADGSLRDPDV
-263 LPAGTVVRGVYEK
+263 LPAGTALHGVYEK

-283 LLGYAVIKAEEGLSG
+283 LLGYAVIKEEVGLSG
-298 AYVNDS
+298 EYINDS
-304 RVDRDPLTGRPEVL
+304 RVDRDPITGRPEVL

-337 GEILAVVLDDRVKAR
+337 GQVLAVVLDDRVKAR
-352 AQISQAIRNQVRVT
+352 AEITQPIRNQVRVT
-366 GFTQSEAEDLALVL
+366 GFTQGEAEDLALVL

-389 DIVSQQQI
+389 EIVSQQQI

-404 SIRASLRAVGVGA
+404 SIRASLRAVSMGA
-417 MLVFVFMAAY
+417 LLVFVFMVVY

-438 LALNLFFVVSTL
+438 LALNLFFVVSIL

-485 ELRAGKSAAAAVRT
+485 ELRAGKSPAAAVRA

-549 VVSRLIFDF
+549 VVARLIFDF

-572 GAGDQRSGR
+572 TGGR
-581 PERALAGRQRRPA
+581 ERTA

>member
-1 MSKRLRLGIIVA
+1 MSKRLRLGIILVFVGIAVA
-13 FLGIAAA
+13 FLM
-20 FLTPTIR
+20 PTLN

-32 PEAERQ
+32 PEDERQ
-38 IATSSREQ
+38 LATSSRDQ

-51 QQRAGDDLQRLL
+51 QQRAGADLQ
-63 TLAEGEPDALIPE
+63 TLRTLHEGDPDASIPE
-76 DLRFLRAPARDR
+76 DLGFLRAPARDQ
-88 YRFEQQPLPSP
+88 YRFEGKPVPSP
-99 WTVQALLDGFGSEAT
+99 WTVERLLDGFPNEST
-114 LLGELESDHRQR
+114 LLGALESDHRQR
-126 LLDLKGLTTR
+126 LLDFKELTTR

-151 IEPDFDALAAEIG
+151 IEPDFEELAAELG
-164 ALTDADRQDAIDRS
+164 PLTDADRQDALARA
-178 LEILNNRVDQFGLT
+178 LEILNNRIDQFGLT
-192 EPSINRQGDG
+192 EPSISQQGDG
-202 RIVVELPGAP
+202 YIVVELPGAP
-212 DPERMRNFIVGKG
+212 DPERIRNFIVGKG
-225 RLGFHLV
+225 RMGFHLV
-232 DAEGQQ
+232 DPEGQT
-238 AFDDYRDANPGN
+238 AFDGYQRANPGN
-250 FLAAGGGLRDPDV
+250 FLAADGSLRDPDV
-263 LPAGTVVRGVYEK
+263 LPAGTALHGVYEK

-283 LLGYAVIKAEEGLSG
+283 LLGYAVIKEEVGLSG
-298 AYVNDS
+298 EYINDS
-304 RVDRDPLTGRPEVL
+304 RVDRDPITGRPEVL

-337 GEILAVVLDDRVKAR
+337 GQVLAVLLDDRVKAR
-352 AQISQAIRNQVRVT
+352 AQISQPIRNQVRVT
-366 GFTQSEAEDLALVL
+366 GFTQGEADDLALVL

-389 DIVSQQQI
+389 EIVSQQQI

-404 SIRASLRAVGVGA
+404 AIRASVRAVAMGA
-417 MLVFVFMAAY
+417 LLVFVFMVVY

-438 LALNLFFVVSTL
+438 LALNLFFVVSIL

-485 ELRAGKSAAAAVRT
+485 ELRAGKSPAAAVRA

-549 VVSRLIFDF
+549 VVARLIFDF

-572 GAGDQRSGR
+572 TGGR
-581 PERALAGRQRRPA
+581 ERTA

>member
-1 MSKRLRLGIIVA
+1 MSKRLRLGIILVFVGIAVA
-13 FLGIAAA
+13 FLM
-20 FLTPTIR
+20 PTIS

-32 PEAERQ
+32 PEDERQ
-38 IATSSREQ
+38 LATSSRDQ
-46 IRIVS
+46 IRIAS
-51 QQRAGDDLQRLL
+51 QQRAGADLQ
-63 TLAEGEPDALIPE
+63 TLRTLYNGDPDASIPE
-76 DLRFLRAPARDR
+76 DLRFLRAPARDQ
-88 YRFEQQPLPSP
+88 YRFEGKPVPSP
-99 WTVQALLDGFGSEAT
+99 WTVEQLFDGFPDEST

-126 LLDLKGLTTR
+126 LLDLKELTTR

-151 IEPDFDALAAEIG
+151 IEPDFEELAAELG
-164 ALTDADRQDAIDRS
+164 PLTDADRQDALARA
-178 LEILNNRVDQFGLT
+178 LEILNNRIDQFGLT
-192 EPSINRQGDG
+192 EPSISQQGDDY
-202 RIVVELPGAP
+202 IVVELPGAP

-232 DAEGQQ
+232 DPEGQT
-238 AFDDYRDANPGN
+238 AFDDYQRANPGN
-250 FLAAGGGLRDPDV
+250 FLAADGSLRDPDV
-263 LPAGTVVRGVYEK
+263 LPAGTALHGVYEK

-283 LLGYAVIKAEEGLSG
+283 LLGYAVIKEEVGLSG
-298 AYVNDS
+298 EYINDS
-304 RVDRDPLTGRPEVL
+304 RVDRDPITGRPEVL

-337 GEILAVVLDDRVKAR
+337 GEVLAVLLDDRVKAR
-352 AQISQAIRNQVRVT
+352 AQISQPIRNQVRVT
-366 GFTQSEAEDLALVL
+366 GFTQGEADDLALVL

-389 DIVSQQQI
+389 EIVSQQQI

-404 SIRASLRAVGVGA
+404 AIRASVRAVAMGA
-417 MLVFVFMAAY
+417 LLVFVFMVVY

-438 LALNLFFVVSTL
+438 LALNLFFVVSIL

-485 ELRAGKSAAAAVRT
+485 ELRAGKSPAAAVRA

-549 VVSRLIFDF
+549 VVARLIFDF

-572 GAGDQRSGR
+572 TGGR
-581 PERALAGRQRRPA
+581 ERTA

>member
-1 MSKRLRLGIIVA
+1 MSKRLRLGIILVFVGIAVA
-13 FLGIAAA
+13 FLM
-20 FLTPTIR
+20 PTLN
-27 WHLLL
+27 WHVLL
-32 PEAERQ
+32 PEDERQ
-38 IATSSREQ
+38 LATSSRDQ

-51 QQRAGDDLQRLL
+51 QQRAGADLQ
-63 TLAEGEPDALIPE
+63 TLRTLYEGDPDASIPE
-76 DLRFLRAPARDR
+76 DLGFLRAPARDQ
-88 YRFEQQPLPSP
+88 YRFEGKPVPSP
-99 WTVQALLDGFGSEAT
+99 WTVERLLDGFPSEST
-114 LLGELESDHRQR
+114 LLGALESDHRQR
-126 LLDLKGLTTR
+126 LLDFKELTTR

-151 IEPDFDALAAEIG
+151 IEPDFEELAAELG
-164 ALTDADRQDAIDRS
+164 PLTDADRQDALARA
-178 LEILNNRVDQFGLT
+178 LEILNNRIDQFGLT
-192 EPSINRQGDG
+192 EPSISQQGDDY
-202 RIVVELPGAP
+202 IVVELPGAP
-212 DPERMRNFIVGKG
+212 DPERIRNFIVGKG

-232 DAEGQQ
+232 DPDGQT
-238 AFDDYRDANPGN
+238 AFDGYQRANPGS
-250 FLAAGGGLRDPDV
+250 FLAADGSLRDPDV
-263 LPAGTVVRGVYEK
+263 LPAGTALHGVYEK

-283 LLGYAVIKAEEGLSG
+283 LLGYAVIKEEVGLSG
-298 AYVNDS
+298 EYINDS
-304 RVDRDPLTGRPEVL
+304 RVDRDPITGRPEVL

-337 GEILAVVLDDRVKAR
+337 GQVLAVVLDDRVKAR
-352 AQISQAIRNQVRVT
+352 AQITQPIRNQVRVT
-366 GFTQSEAEDLALVL
+366 GFTQGEAEDLALVL

-389 DIVSQQQI
+389 EIVSQQQI

-404 SIRASLRAVGVGA
+404 AIRASLRAVTMGA
-417 MLVFVFMAAY
+417 LLVFVFMVVY

-438 LALNLFFVVSTL
+438 LALNLFFVVSVL

-485 ELRAGKSAAAAVRT
+485 ELRAGKSPAAAVRA

-549 VVSRLIFDF
+549 VVARLIFDF

-572 GAGDQRSGR
+572 TGGRGR
-581 PERALAGRQRRPA
+581 PA

>member
-1 MSKRLRLGIIVA
+1 MSKRLRLGIILVFVGIAVA
-13 FLGIAAA
+13 FLM
-20 FLTPTIR
+20 PTIN

-32 PEAERQ
+32 PEDERQ
-38 IATSSREQ
+38 LATSSRDQ

-51 QQRAGDDLQRLL
+51 QQRAGADLQ
-63 TLAEGEPDALIPE
+63 TLRTLYEGDPDASIPE
-76 DLRFLRAPARDR
+76 DLRFLRAPARDQ
-88 YRFEQQPLPSP
+88 YRFEGKPVPSP
-99 WTVQALLDGFGSEAT
+99 WTVERLLDGFPNEST
-114 LLGELESDHRQR
+114 LLGALESDHRQR
-126 LLDLKGLTTR
+126 LLDFKELTTR

-151 IEPDFDALAAEIG
+151 IEPDFEELAAELG
-164 ALTDADRQDAIDRS
+164 PLTDADRQDALARA
-178 LEILNNRVDQFGLT
+178 LEILNNRIDQFGLT
-192 EPSINRQGDG
+192 EPSISQQGDDY
-202 RIVVELPGAP
+202 IVVELPGAP
-212 DPERMRNFIVGKG
+212 DPGRIRNFIVGKG

-232 DAEGQQ
+232 DPEGQT
-238 AFDDYRDANPGN
+238 AFDGYQRANPGN
-250 FLAAGGGLRDPDV
+250 FLAADGSLRDPDV
-263 LPAGTVVRGVYEK
+263 LPAGTALHGVYEK

-283 LLGYAVIKAEEGLSG
+283 LLGYAVIKEEVGLSG
-298 AYVNDS
+298 EYINDS
-304 RVDRDPLTGRPEVL
+304 RVDRDPITGRPEVL

-337 GEILAVVLDDRVKAR
+337 GQVLAVVLDDRVKAR
-352 AQISQAIRNQVRVT
+352 AQITQPIRNQVRVT
-366 GFTQSEAEDLALVL
+366 GFTQGEAEDLALVL

-389 DIVSQQQI
+389 EIVSQQQI

-404 SIRASLRAVGVGA
+404 AIRASLRAVTMGA
-417 MLVFVFMAAY
+417 LLVFVFMVVY

-438 LALNLFFVVSTL
+438 LALNLFFVVSIL

-485 ELRAGKSAAAAVRT
+485 ELRAGKSPAAAVRA

-549 VVSRLIFDF
+549 VVARLIFDF

-572 GAGDQRSGR
+572 TGGR
-581 PERALAGRQRRPA
+581 ERTA

>member
-1 MSKRLRLGIIVA
+1 MSKRLRLGIILVFVGIAVA
-13 FLGIAAA
+13 FLM
-20 FLTPTIR
+20 PTLN
-27 WHLLL
+27 WHVLL

-38 IATSSREQ
+38 LATSSRDQ

-51 QQRAGDDLQRLL
+51 QQRAGADLQ
-63 TLAEGEPDALIPE
+63 TLRTLYEGDPDASIPE
-76 DLRFLRAPARDR
+76 DLRFLRAPARDQ
-88 YRFEQQPLPSP
+88 YRFEGKPVPSP
-99 WTVQALLDGFGSEAT
+99 WTVERLLDGFPNEST
-114 LLGELESDHRQR
+114 LLGALESDHRQR
-126 LLDLKGLTTR
+126 LLDFKELTTR

-151 IEPDFDALAAEIG
+151 IEPDFEELAAELG
-164 ALTDADRQDAIDRS
+164 PLTDADRQDALARA
-178 LEILNNRVDQFGLT
+178 LEILNNRIDQFGLT
-192 EPSINRQGDG
+192 EPSISQQGDDY
-202 RIVVELPGAP
+202 IVVELPGAP
-212 DPERMRNFIVGKG
+212 DPGRIRNFIVGKG

-232 DAEGQQ
+232 DPEGQT
-238 AFDDYRDANPGN
+238 AFDGYQRANPGN
-250 FLAAGGGLRDPDV
+250 FLAADGSLRDPDV
-263 LPAGTVVRGVYEK
+263 LPAGTALHGVYEK

-283 LLGYAVIKAEEGLSG
+283 LLGYAVIKEEVGLSG
-298 AYVNDS
+298 EYINDS
-304 RVDRDPLTGRPEVL
+304 RVDRDPITGRPEVL

-337 GEILAVVLDDRVKAR
+337 GQVLAVVLDDRVKAR
-352 AQISQAIRNQVRVT
+352 AQITQPIRNQVRVT
-366 GFTQSEAEDLALVL
+366 GFTQGEAEDLALVL

-389 DIVSQQQI
+389 EIVSQQQI

-404 SIRASLRAVGVGA
+404 AIRASLRAVTMGA
-417 MLVFVFMAAY
+417 LLVFVFMVVY

-438 LALNLFFVVSTL
+438 LALNLFFVVSIL

-485 ELRAGKSAAAAVRT
+485 ELRAGKSPAAAVRA

-549 VVSRLIFDF
+549 VVARLIFDF

-572 GAGDQRSGR
+572 TGGR
-581 PERALAGRQRRPA
+581 ERTA